1 MFEFGT
7 IVLVPFP
14 FTDLTSA
21 KVRPAL
27 IVSRTSADSADL
39 MLSFIT
45 SQVSS
50 KENGAVFTLK
60 SSDKGFEGT
69 GLKVDSS
76 FRFDKIATLS
86 KDLIL
91 GELGCVGKETLRRMR
106 SSFTQA
112 FGFTEA

>member
-1 MFEFGT
+1 MFKFGT

-14 FTDLTSA
+14 FTDLTST

-27 IVSRTSADSADL
+27 IVSRTREDSPDV

-50 KENGAVFTLK
+50 KDSGGVFTLR
-60 SSDKGFEGT
+60 SADSGFAET

-86 KDLIL
+86 KTLIL
-91 GELGCVGKETLRRMR
+91 GELGYAEDQLLKKMSQTFKE
-106 SSFTQA
+106 A
-112 FGFTEA
+112 FGFTD

>member
-14 FTDLTSA
+14 FTDLTST

-27 IVSRTSADSADL
+27 IVSRTSPTSPDL

-45 SQVSS
+45 SQVAR
-50 KENGAVFTLK
+50 KERSGIFTLRN
-60 SSDKGFEGT
+60 DEDGFAET

-86 KDLIL
+86 KTLIL
-91 GELGCVGKETLRRMR
+91 GELGYAKKAVLKKMV
-106 SSFTQA
+106 SAFDDA
-112 FGFTEA
+112 FGFTE

>member
-1 MFEFGT
+1 MFEFGA

-14 FTDLTSA
+14 FTDLTST

-27 IVSRTSADSADL
+27 IVSRTSSTSPDL

-45 SQVSS
+45 SQVARKESS
-50 KENGAVFTLK
+50 GIFTLR
-60 SSDKGFEGT
+60 SDEDGFAET

-86 KDLIL
+86 KTLIL
-91 GELGCVGKETLRRMR
+91 GELGYAKQEVLRKMA
-106 SSFTQA
+106 SSFTEA
-112 FGFTEA
+112 FGFTE